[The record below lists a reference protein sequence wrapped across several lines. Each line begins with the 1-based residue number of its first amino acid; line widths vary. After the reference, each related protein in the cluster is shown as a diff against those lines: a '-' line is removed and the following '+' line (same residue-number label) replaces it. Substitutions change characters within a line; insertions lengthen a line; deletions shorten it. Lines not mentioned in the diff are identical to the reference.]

1 MNEKQMQEMAVS
13 VLLDEYTQL
22 DVAQLLKEYEE
33 AEEKEELPNVPRTL
47 DKRCS
52 EIIKREFIKKNQKKR
67 FVRISKALSRA
78 AVITLM
84 LIGLGTVS
92 VLSVKAWREP
102 VLRLVLE
109 TFDRRS
115 SASIEGNV
123 SHENRTPE
131 TIIKVLADS
140 LPKDY
145 KLVQK
150 QMNNGYY
157 QIKFSGDA
165 GAVINLRITECLYNT
180 YFDSEYIEGT
190 AIKVDEI
197 DVIFANKNGYKAI
210 WLDQDSELLIELWA
224 TNMREKTF
232 WAIIRKI
239 IQ

>member
-67 FVRISKALSRA
+67 FVRISKALSRV

-109 TFDRRS
+109 TFDRYTTVGM
-115 SASIEGNV
+115 EGEG
-123 SHENRTPE
+123 SQGSKTPE
-131 TIIKVLADS
+131 DVIEKLSEVM
-140 LPKDY
+140 PPDY
-145 KLVQK
+145 KLVYKRVQ
-150 QMNNGYY
+150 QGRCLLRYIGQNGEIVNLIASTYRHGFYFDTESTDGTQHQVNGY
-157 QIKFSGDA
+157 
-165 GAVINLRITECLYNT
+165 
-180 YFDSEYIEGT
+180 
-190 AIKVDEI
+190 
-197 DVIFANKNGYKAI
+197 DVILVNKNGLKA
-210 WLDQDSELLIELWA
+210 LCLNEGQELLIELS
-224 TNMREKTF
+224 TVNISEKTF
-232 WAIIRKI
+232 WNIVQKI
-239 IQ
+239 TK